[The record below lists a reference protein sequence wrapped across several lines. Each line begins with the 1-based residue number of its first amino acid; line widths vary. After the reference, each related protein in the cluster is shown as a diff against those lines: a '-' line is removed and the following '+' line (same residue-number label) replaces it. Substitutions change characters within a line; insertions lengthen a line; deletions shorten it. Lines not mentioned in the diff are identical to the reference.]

1 MAHYVPDM
9 HCPVHIHFPE
19 TIYPSQKNMNMV
31 NKGKGVSY
39 HGFWDGYLARDKR
52 TKNKT
57 YEEVAAW
64 IDVLSEQQIKA
75 IQKGSLEEW
84 SLDIIEMGHR
94 ARQITPP
101 GTDISQLTQGQK
113 DEIFKLVSKATLYGG
128 YRLAHIL
135 NTIFA
140 E

>member
-1 MAHYVPDM
+1 M

-19 TIYPSQKNMNMV
+19 NIYPSQKNMNMH
-31 NKGKGVSY
+31 NKGKSVNY
-39 HGFWDGYLARDKR
+39 HSFWDGYISRDKR
-52 TKNKT
+52 SKKKT
-57 YEEVAAW
+57 YEEIAVMM
-64 IDVLSEQQIKA
+64 DVLSEEDIKA
-75 IQKGSLEEW
+75 IQKGTLEEW
-84 SLDIIEMGHR
+84 SLDIVEMGHR

-101 GTDISQLTQGQK
+101 GTDISKLTQEQK
-113 DEIFKLVSKATLYGG
+113 DEIFNLVTKATLYGG